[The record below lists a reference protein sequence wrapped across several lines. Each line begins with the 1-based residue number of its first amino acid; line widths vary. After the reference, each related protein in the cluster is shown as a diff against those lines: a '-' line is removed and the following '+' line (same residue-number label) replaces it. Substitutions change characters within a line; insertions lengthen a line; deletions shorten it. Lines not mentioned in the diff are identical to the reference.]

1 MQIDLLEE
9 SFKNVNHDASPKVG
23 MVISLETTLGKKVA
37 ISCNKITL
45 VFDAAG
51 NKP

>member
-1 MQIDLLEE
+1 MQIDLLEA

-23 MVISLETTLGKKVA
+23 MVISLENTLGKKVA

-51 NKP
+51 NKT